1 MPDPNY
7 MENQKHLAWKMR
19 YVLIDW
25 MSEVHYKF
33 RLLPETL
40 YLAVNL
46 MDRFLSSR
54 TVAAAKFQ
62 LVGVTALFV
71 ASKYEEVMAPS
82 IYNFAYMADE
92 GFKDYEILSAER
104 FMLQALDFQICYP
117 SPMNFLRRISKAD
130 NYDIHSRTVAKYL
143 MEVPLMDHAFLE
155 CPPSVLA
162 AASMC
167 LARRMIGNFEWEEGM
182 VHYSGYTQE
191 QLLPWMERIIVVVR
205 RSRTE
210 SFIYQKYSTKLFMR
224 ASIFVREWILHL
236 EKN

>member
-7 MENQKHLAWKMR
+7 MDNQKHLAWKMR

-82 IYNFAYMADE
+82 IYNFAFMADE

-167 LARRMIGNFEWEEGM
+167 LARRMIGNLEWEEGL

-191 QLLPWMERIIVVVR
+191 ELLPWMERIIVAVR
-205 RSRTE
+205 RSRNE
-210 SFIYQKYSTKLFMR
+210 SFIFQKYSTKLLMR

-236 EKN
+236 EKS